1 MNTES
6 PLHGIAPV
14 RALAFHPVW
23 EEIAPKGDA
32 PGFDRSE
39 FTDPDEMD
47 VHFLRL
53 LYKARQVAGVPFRII
68 SSARDPE
75 GSTGAS
81 LSAHKKRPC
90 RAVDLQVLNNFE
102 RACVVI
108 AAVKVGIVRIGVYP
122 ASTAGGKGGV
132 HLDAETHPEN
142 PSPRCWTR
150 Y

>member
-1 MNTES
+1 MNAAS
-6 PLHGIAPV
+6 PLVGIVPV
-14 RALAFHPVW
+14 RATAVHPVW
-23 EEIAPKGDA
+23 AEVAPSAERG
-32 PGFDRSE
+32 GFKRSE

-47 VHFLRL
+47 ANFLRL
-53 LYKARQVAGVPFRII
+53 LFKARQIAGVPFRIV

-75 GSTGAS
+75 GSVGAS

-90 RAVDLQVLNNFE
+90 RAVDLHVANNYE
-102 RACVVI
+102 RACVLI
-108 AAVKVGIVRIGVYP
+108 AAVQVGIVRIGIYP
-122 ASTAGGKGGV
+122 AKDDNSGSV